1 MSKPTSPVAGATA
14 CEPSSPDIPLRTPI
28 EAEDERRLLASL
40 IATLPDLFWVKDL
53 DGRYIACNKAF
64 ERFVGMPAAAVIG
77 CRDEAFVDSEMATHF
92 RVLDRQTIDRG
103 QPLQSED
110 WIDLPSLGRRAMA
123 TLKSPVYASDGAL
136 IGILG
141 IARDITARRSNELVI
156 ALGADLARA
165 ASEKQPFAALLARML
180 DGVLALPS
188 FSAGCVCE
196 VGADG
201 TLHWLAE
208 STADGAAD
216 DAALIAPAALLTLAA
231 DPTLAS
237 AIADA
242 LAKGDSVCLC
252 AGGSQPAQPLP
263 AAGASTCDAP
273 AASEHRLLLPLVFG
287 GRTRAALLLECRSG
301 QCLPTAMPALLDNLR
316 ALLADAGER
325 WLAIDRLRQQ
335 RKNSEELFAALPDL
349 VFVTRLDGS
358 ILHYNAA
365 VTATLAADES
375 GLLGQSLLSIYTPA
389 LRGEVQRLLA
399 AASAGESRL
408 SALALLAADGSQID
422 VEARFVRSQWNDQ
435 PALIGIMRN
444 TAERSQAAAALRH
457 SEQRFRQVFAIA
469 PMATALTRLA
479 DGRFL
484 EVNDAYAQI
493 FGWPR
498 ERMLTTTSV
507 EIGIWANADER
518 ADFIATLRAN
528 GGIHGRDVT
537 IGDAH
542 GGMREVILSA
552 TLADIGGESC
562 LLSMLHDQTDRQ
574 RAQAEVLAARE
585 LVRDVTDAL
594 PVAVF
599 RYTFDDGNYRVLFCN
614 RTLLD
619 WCGVTAD
626 EALAD
631 PQRVLSRVHDEDL
644 PAFREAQWHAWE
656 QRLPLNR
663 DVRLHAVD
671 GVQRWLH
678 VNATPMTLA
687 DGRCVYNGYAQD
699 ISASRRANDA
709 LRLAAGVFEHAHEGV
724 VICDAD
730 ASILDVNRSFT
741 QLSGYARSDV
751 IGRSV
756 FALQGSDLPADA
768 LDVLRRSI
776 AIRGYWRGELWSR
789 RRNGERYAQRVTVS
803 SVFDDDNAV
812 SHYIA
817 IFSDITQAKQQQ
829 IQLERMAHYDALTQL
844 PNRVLLADRLQQG
857 LAHARR
863 YGRMLGLAYLD
874 LDGFKPIND
883 RFGHEAGD
891 RLLVEVARR
900 LRSGVRGDDTVA
912 RLGGD
917 EFVLLLSEVES
928 ADECCNSLQ
937 RLLAIIAAPYRIG
950 DEEFAVTA
958 SIGVTLFPQDD
969 ADADT
974 LLRHADQAMYLAK
987 QAGRSRFHLYD
998 SEQDRRA
1005 RAQHEASARIHE
1017 ALRDGEFILH
1027 YQPKVDMRRGRIYG
1041 VEALIRW
1048 QHPERGLLLPGEFL
1062 PVIENSEFAIS
1073 LGAWVL
1079 GETLRQLTL
1088 WQAAGLELS
1097 ASINVSARE
1106 LADAGFI
1113 ARLRAALHAHPAI
1126 APQQLELEVL
1136 ESAALGDVDQATRV
1150 IEGCHALGVKIAL
1163 DDFGTGYSSLTY
1175 FRRLPV
1181 DTLKIDRSFVRD
1193 MLCDAE
1199 DLAIVEGVIA
1209 LTRAFRRKV
1218 VAEGVETPEHGLALL
1233 HLGCDC
1239 AQGYGIARPMPAVEI
1254 ADWISRYRPDPA
1266 WTRADLTLGSLFA
1279 AGSSALMEK

>member
-14 CEPSSPDIPLRTPI
+14 CEPSSTDIPLRTPI

-64 ERFVGMPAAAVIG
+64 ERFVGMPAAAVVG

-92 RVLDRQTIDRG
+92 RVLDRQTIDSG
-103 QPLQSED
+103 QPLHSED
-110 WIDLPSLGRRAMA
+110 WIDLPGLGRRAMA
-123 TLKSPVYASDGAL
+123 TLKSPVYASDGSL

-180 DGVLALPS
+180 DGILALPS

-201 TLHWLAE
+201 TLHWLAK
-208 STADGAAD
+208 SSDDSAAD
-216 DAALIAPAALLTLAA
+216 DSGLTALAA
-231 DPTLAS
+231 SP
-237 AIADA
+237 A
-242 LAKGDSVCLC
+242 LARAMANALTAGRAICLC
-252 AGGSQPAQPLP
+252 ADTGSSQPGLGFSAPF
-263 AAGASTCDAP
+263 ASTARAP
-273 AASEHRLLLPLVFG
+273 AASEHRLLLPLFFG
-287 GRTRAALLLECRSG
+287 GRTRAALLLDCRSG
-301 QCLPTAMPALLDNLR
+301 QCLPAAMPALLDNLS

-325 WLAIDRLRQQ
+325 WLAIDKLQQQ

-349 VFVTRLDGS
+349 VFVTSLDGN

-365 VTATLAADES
+365 VTTTLAPGEN
-375 GLLGQSLLSIYTPA
+375 GLLGQSLLSVYAPT

-399 AASAGESRL
+399 AASAGESHL

-469 PMATALTRLA
+469 PMATALTRLD

-507 EIGIWANADER
+507 EIGIWANAAER
-518 ADFIATLRAN
+518 ADFVATLRAN

-552 TLADIGGESC
+552 TIADIGGESC

-574 RAQAEVLAARE
+574 RAQAEALAARE

-599 RYTFDDGNYRVLFCN
+599 RYTYERDCYRLLFCN
-614 RTLLD
+614 RALLEL
-619 WCGVTAD
+619 CGASAD
-626 EALAD
+626 EALSD
-631 PQRVLSRVHDEDL
+631 PQRVLARVHADDL
-644 PAFREAQWHAWE
+644 PAFREAQWQAWE
-656 QRLPLNR
+656 RRQPLSR
-663 DVRLHAVD
+663 EVRMLAAD
-671 GVQRWLH
+671 GTLRWLY
-678 VNATPMTLA
+678 VYAAPMTLA
-687 DGRCVYNGYAQD
+687 DGSCVYNGYAQD

-724 VICDAD
+724 VICDAG
-730 ASILDVNRSFT
+730 AIVIDVNRSFT
-741 QLSGYARSDV
+741 QLSGYARNEV
-751 IGRSV
+751 IGRNV
-756 FALQGSDLPADA
+756 VALQGSDLPPDTID
-768 LDVLRRSI
+768 LLRRAV
-776 AIRGYWRGELWSR
+776 AINGYWRSELWSR

-803 SVFDDDNAV
+803 SVVDDDNAV

-937 RLLAIIAAPYRIG
+937 RLLTIIAAPYRIG
-950 DEEFAVTA
+950 DEEFIVTA

-1017 ALRDGEFILH
+1017 ALRDGEFVLH

-1062 PVIENSEFAIS
+1062 PVVENSEFAIT

-1079 GETLRQLTL
+1079 GETLRQLSA
-1088 WQAAGLELS
+1088 WQAVGLELS

-1113 ARLRAALHAHPAI
+1113 ARLRAALQEHPAI
-1126 APQQLELEVL
+1126 APEQLELEVL

-1239 AQGYGIARPMPAVEI
+1239 AQGYGIARPMPAAEI

-1279 AGSSALMEK
+1279 AGSSALIKK